1 MMPAQDPKLI
11 NDFGAKVLTCY
22 HMVKK
27 GDVCTPFLPVQP
39 VIVVRLN
46 LLFRKNGGRK
56 KICSVVVAR
65 EILSYIDLCD
75 W

>member
-1 MMPAQDPKLI
+1 
-11 NDFGAKVLTCY
+11 
-22 HMVKK
+22 MVKK

-39 VIVVRLN
+39 VIVVHLN
-46 LLFRKNGGRK
+46 LLFRKNGGSK